1 MAAASHEAFTL
12 IPECWGYACPQ
23 GPRREREELSEPPV
37 GFTLLSFPGPHCLF
51 LPSRLIQSQPEVLRW
66 GAQKGGSGRQ
76 DKGWVGVGERAQPG
90 PHSPPWPRGTCSL
103 RGPKEAPSVPRS
115 IKGRPPAPRL
125 DLGCLDGHRRVG
137 DRQGKGPETPR
148 CLARRPERR
157 CQWRPDKQVTQSQW
171 GRLWPQGLSL
181 QTQHP
186 ANGLQELGEVKA
198 ISS

>member
-90 PHSPPWPRGTCSL
+90 PHSPPWPRGNCSL
-103 RGPKEAPSVPRS
+103 RGPKEAPSVLRS
-115 IKGRPPAPRL
+115 IKGRPPGPVWTWVAWMGIGGWETGNGRAQRH
-125 DLGCLDGHRRVG
+125 LGVWL
-137 DRQGKGPETPR
+137 E
-148 CLARRPERR
+148 
-157 CQWRPDKQVTQSQW
+157 
-171 GRLWPQGLSL
+171 GLSAG
-181 QTQHP
+181 
-186 ANGLQELGEVKA
+186 ANGGQTSRLRKA
-198 ISS
+198 NGGGCDHRGCPCKPSILPMASRS